1 MQLNEWILNG
11 ERRMRH
17 AKGLRKL
24 SRNASHRRALLRN
37 MATSLIRLERF
48 ETTVQKAKELRP
60 VVEKLITSGKEDT
73 LSSRRHAYSYLLDK
87 SVVHKLF
94 ADVGPRFKARKGGYT
109 RIVRT
114 RLRHGDSAEMAI
126 IEFVDKAEASSPAK
140 TTAKKATATK
150 AA

>member
-1 MQLNEWILNG
+1 
-11 ERRMRH
+11 MRH

-87 SVVHKLF
+87 AVVHKLF

-114 RLRHGDSAEMAI
+114 RLRHGDSAEMAV
-126 IEFVDKAEASSPAK
+126 IEFVDKATVTAATSKSSSKPAKSSAVKSSAVKSSPAK
-140 TTAKKATATK
+140 